1 MYLKLILTQYLILAI
16 IFVVLFVQLYIIY
29 IRTID
34 YWGQIVNNSYK
45 QDYTRWILTDKYV
58 AKQYAKLNGFEVPET
73 YQIVQYP
80 NQFNFDKFPKNFVIK
95 PLDLCDSAG
104 VYLIKNN
111 ININNININN
121 ININTQTPFEKQKLI
136 DDLFSL
142 RCKANSE
149 YYMTEHMYN
158 GAIPYSGYI
167 AEELLLDENGEIPYD
182 HKCYVFNGKIYF
194 IAVTYNRRIIDG
206 VQHFDSLWHTRDWVP
221 IKYPMIKKGYKYGK
235 IPKPKNFDNLIKII
249 ENLSAKLQRHCRIDV
264 YFINGKVYLGEL
276 TFFGGAFLHTYMS
289 NFILGISWLCNPD
302 NYKHEDPLLKTIV
315 PKYYNNHYNYF
326 CKFDL
331 I

>member
-1 MYLKLILTQYLILAI
+1 MYLQLILIQYLILAI
-16 IFVVLFVQLYIIY
+16 IFSLLFIQIFIIY
-29 IRTID
+29 SRTID

-73 YQIVQYP
+73 YEIVQYP
-80 NQFNFDKFPKNFVIK
+80 NQFNFDKLPKSFVIK

-104 VYLIKNN
+104 VYLFKNIKN
-111 ININNININN
+111 IK
-121 ININTQTPFEKQKLI
+121 TQETFKKQKLI

-149 YYMTEHMYN
+149 YYMTENMYN

-167 AEELLLDENGEIPYD
+167 AEELLLDENGEVPYD
-182 HKCYVFNGKIYF
+182 YKCYTFNGKIHF
-194 IAVTYNRRIIDG
+194 IAVTHNRRIIDG
-206 VQHFDSLWHTRDWVP
+206 AQHFDSLWHTRNWTP

-235 IPKPKNFDNLIKII
+235 IPKPENYDNLIKII

-302 NYKHEDPLLKTIV
+302 NYKHEDPLLKTLV
-315 PKYYNNHYNYF
+315 PKYYNNPH
-326 CKFDL
+326 L
-331 I
+331 